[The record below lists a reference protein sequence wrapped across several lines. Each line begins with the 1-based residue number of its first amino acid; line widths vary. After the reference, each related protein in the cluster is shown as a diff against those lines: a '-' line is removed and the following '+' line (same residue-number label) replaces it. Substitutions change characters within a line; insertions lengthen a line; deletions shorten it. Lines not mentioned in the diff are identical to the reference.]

1 MSERGLVVCDA
12 LDRFRIA
19 GKKTC
24 IPASSLAVSNSGNLH
39 VTQGQDVME
48 LFTKLNQDGAT
59 IIKVTHSELTV
70 ADGCRV
76 VKLRDGWLV
85 SE

>member
-1 MSERGLVVCDA
+1 
-12 LDRFRIA
+12 
-19 GKKTC
+19 
-24 IPASSLAVSNSGNLH
+24 
-39 VTQGQDVME
+39 ME